1 MYPVKQS
8 TAITV
13 PVFAH
18 DANGDAVT
26 GLLDAGFTKRI
37 SKNGAAFAAMTVTIT
52 EMENGWYSLP
62 LSTAHTDTLG
72 LLTITLLHGSAKQI
86 NLQFRVHASL
96 PDDLALASVCT
107 EARLAELDAANLP
120 TDVAN
125 VQADTDD
132 IQTRLPAA
140 LVGGR
145 IDASVGA
152 YGAALD
158 FNATQKASINSEVDG
173 ALDTA
178 IPVTPTADSVNE
190 RLKRLEEDVTPT
202 RAGNLD
208 NLDAAISTRATPAQV
223 NTEVDNAL
231 DTAIPVTPT
240 ADSVN
245 ERLKALDDLLQ
256 SGGSGDAAAI
266 LADTAD
272 MQPKLG
278 APAGASVSAD
288 IAAVKAAIDTDTIPE
303 LAQAIPPATPTLKQ
317 AVMLPYMSARNK
329 VDVTATTKEIHNDAG
344 TVIAKK
350 ALSDDGTTY
359 SEAEMVAGP

>member
-1 MYPVKQS
+1 MYPLKQS
-8 TAITV
+8 TALTV

-26 GLLDAGFTKRI
+26 GLVDAGFTKRI
-37 SKNGAAFAAMTVTIT
+37 SKNGSAFAAMTVTLT
-52 EMENGWYSLP
+52 EMENGWYSVP

-72 LLTITLLHGSAKQI
+72 LLTVTFTHASAKQI
-86 NLQFRVHASL
+86 NLQFRVHANL

-125 VQADTDD
+125 VQSDTDD
-132 IQTRLPAA
+132 IQTRLPVA

-145 IDASVGA
+145 MDA
-152 YGAALD
+152 
-158 FNATQKASINSEVDG
+158 
-173 ALDTA
+173 
-178 IPVTPTADSVNE
+178 
-190 RLKRLEEDVTPT
+190 DV
-202 RAGNLD
+202 GNLQAGVITATEAP

-240 ADSVN
+240 ADSIN
-245 ERLKALDDLLQ
+245 ERVKALDDLLQ
-256 SGGSGDAAAI
+256 SGGAGDAAAI

-272 MQPKLG
+272 MQPKIG
-278 APAGASVSAD
+278 APAAD
-288 IAAVKAAIDTDTIPE
+288 LAADVAAIKAAIDTDTIAE
-303 LAQAIPPATPTLKQ
+303 LAQAIPAATPTLKS
-317 AVMLPYMSARNK
+317 AMMLLYMMARNK
-329 VDVTATTKEIHNDAG
+329 VDVTATTKEVHNDAG

-359 SEAEMVAGP
+359 SEAEMAAGP